1 MRYPRFIPTGVGNTR
16 STTAFSTLIPVH
28 PHGCGEHML
37 STGPAGIESGSSP
50 RVWGTLIASRYGP
63 LHRRFIPTGVGNTI
77 PSREG
82 LFAAAVHPHGCGE
95 HGLKEEAAKYNN
107 RFIPTGVGN
116 TETIAASP
124 MISSVHPHGCGEHER
139 HPARGH
145 HFPGSSPRV
154 WGTRGGDDRLSS
166 HCAVHPHGCGEHDH
180 ARIRGRFSP
189 GSSPRVWGTP
199 LKIQSFEIRM
209 RFIPTGVGNTGRHSR
224 SDRDRTVHP
233 HGCGEHK
240 RAR

>member
-1 MRYPRFIPTGVGNTR
+1 MAGSGRCGCSGNDGSSPRVWGTLTSATLAGESRRFIPTGVGNTR

-116 TETIAASP
+116 TRWRRSAVVTL
-124 MISSVHPHGCGEHER
+124 C
-139 HPARGH
+139 
-145 HFPGSSPRV
+145 GSSPRV
-154 WGTRGGDDRLSS
+154 WGTRPCPHTWQVFPRFIPTGVGNTSEDTKFRNSN
-166 HCAVHPHGCGEHDH
+166 AVHPHGCGEH
-180 ARIRGRFSP
+180 RQ
-189 GSSPRVWGTP
+189 T
-199 LKIQSFEIRM
+199 
-209 RFIPTGVGNTGRHSR
+209 
-224 SDRDRTVHP
+224 
-233 HGCGEHK
+233 
-240 RAR
+240 